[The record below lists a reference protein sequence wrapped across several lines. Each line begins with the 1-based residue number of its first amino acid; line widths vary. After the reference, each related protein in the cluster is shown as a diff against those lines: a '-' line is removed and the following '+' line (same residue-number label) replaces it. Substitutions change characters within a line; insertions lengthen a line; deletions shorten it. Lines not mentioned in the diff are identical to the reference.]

1 MAAARSTRHVSAR
14 LPTAEHAGRRDASS
28 RAPHAHPVRT
38 RRHPGPAADPDSREG
53 ASMKRSM
60 VRPTAGAAAVMLLA
74 LTAAC
79 SSSSSS
85 SSASS
90 GSTST
95 STTGGKSYK
104 MSFIQGVQGD
114 GFYVT
119 MGCGIQAEAK
129 KIGNI
134 TVNIQGPSQFDA
146 TLQNPIIQS
155 VTAAHPD
162 AILIAPNDV
171 SASRPPIAAAMA
183 AGIKVVLVD
192 TTLSDPSGAVSQI
205 SSDNLAGGA
214 EAFKAIQQLVPNGGE
229 VLVVNVKPGVST
241 TDQRQ
246 AGFVAAAKADPK
258 FKYVGTQF
266 DQDSASVAAQV
277 TLAAL
282 QKNPGIV
289 GIFAAN
295 LFSAEGAATGVR
307 QAGKSGKVKII
318 GFDAEPDEGQ
328 ALQQGTV
335 HALVAHSPY
344 TIRTDAADQAYAALT
359 GKPTTAKIGTKFTI
373 ITKANMTSPQSQA
386 AIYKTSC

>member
-1 MAAARSTRHVSAR
+1 
-14 LPTAEHAGRRDASS
+14 
-28 RAPHAHPVRT
+28 
-38 RRHPGPAADPDSREG
+38 
-53 ASMKRSM
+53 MKRSLAK
-60 VRPTAGAAAVMLLA
+60 PAAGATAVLLLS
-74 LTAAC
+74 LTAAAC

-85 SSASS
+85 SAGGGSSPTSSSTGSAS
-90 GSTST
+90 
-95 STTGGKSYK
+95 GKNYK
-104 MSFIQGVQGD
+104 MTFIQGVAGD

-129 KIGNI
+129 KLGNI
-134 TVNIQGPSQFDA
+134 TVNIQGPTQFDA

-155 VTAAHPD
+155 VTAAKPD

-205 SSDNLAGGA
+205 SSDNVAGGTA
-214 EAFKAIQQLVPNGGE
+214 AFTAIKQLVPGGGQ

-246 AGFVAAAKADPK
+246 QGFATAAQADSK

-318 GFDAEPDEGQ
+318 GFDAEPDEIT

-335 HALVAHSPY
+335 QGLIAQSPY
-344 TIRTDAADQAYAALT
+344 TIGTDAVDQAYAALT
-359 GKPTTAKIGTKFTI
+359 GKATTAKIGTKFTI
-373 ITKANMTSPQSQA
+373 ITKDNLNSAASQA
-386 AIYKTSC
+386 AIYKTAC

>member
-1 MAAARSTRHVSAR
+1 MPLAK
-14 LPTAEHAGRRDASS
+14 
-28 RAPHAHPVRT
+28 
-38 RRHPGPAADPDSREG
+38 PAAG
-53 ASMKRSM
+53 A
-60 VRPTAGAAAVMLLA
+60 TAVLL
-74 LTAAC
+74 LTLTAAAC

-85 SSASS
+85 SAAGGSTATG
-90 GSTST
+90 GSTS
-95 STTGGKSYK
+95 GKSYK
-104 MSFIQGVQGD
+104 MTFIQGVAGD

-129 KIGNI
+129 KLGNV

-146 TLQNPIIQS
+146 TLQNPIIES
-155 VTAAHPD
+155 VTAAKPD

-205 SSDNLAGGA
+205 SSDNVAGGA
-214 EAFKAIQQLVPNGGE
+214 YAFRAIQQLVPGGGE
-229 VLVVNVKPGVST
+229 VLVVNVKPGIST

-246 AGFVAAAKADPK
+246 QGFATAAKADPK

-307 QAGKSGKVKII
+307 QAGKSGKVKIV
-318 GFDAEPDEGQ
+318 GFDAEPDEVTGAAAGHGAGAHRPVSVRHRDQRGGPGLQGPDRQADHPEDRHQVHHHHQGQ
-328 ALQQGTV
+328 RDVAAEPGGDLQDR
-335 HALVAHSPY
+335 LLISPL
-344 TIRTDAADQAYAALT
+344 THCAD
-359 GKPTTAKIGTKFTI
+359 
-373 ITKANMTSPQSQA
+373 S
-386 AIYKTSC
+386 